1 MPGLSRPEDNMKK
14 SFAKSAM
21 KSAKG
26 VALMELVVAIVISV
40 IPVSLVG
47 ILLVSGQQNWHQTYK
62 IANSIMA
69 VEAQAATVVFG
80 QVGRRSDRNAS
91 SIFLGKAG
99 PALST
104 SPSGNTLVYG
114 DGIQFKYCTDQSLKK
129 KRKNQ
134 NVDLFTPTEYACF
147 YLNRN
152 QLKVDYGYLKTGGSP
167 DKPRNT
173 VVIANNVTSVQ
184 FSRSVVNNVKLP
196 TVRMKLT
203 LKEDMQD
210 IDSKTF
216 TVSTATLM
224 RN

>member
-1 MPGLSRPEDNMKK
+1 MKK
-14 SFAKSAM
+14 SLARLTT

-26 VALMELVVAIVISV
+26 IGLMELVVTMVISI

-62 IANSIMA
+62 IANSTME
-69 VEAQAATVVFG
+69 VEAQAATVIFG
-80 QVGRRSDRNAS
+80 QIGRKSDRNSS
-91 SIFLGKAG
+91 SIFLGKAS

-114 DGIQFKYCTDQSLKK
+114 DNIEFKYWTGQSLKK
-129 KRKNQ
+129 KRKFEDI
-134 NVDLFTPTEYACF
+134 DLLTPTESAYF
-147 YLNRN
+147 YLDKNK
-152 QLKVDYGYLKTGGSP
+152 LKIDYSHLKANGLP
-167 DKPRNT
+167 NKPWKT
-173 VVIANNVTSVQ
+173 VVIANNVINVQ
-184 FSRSVVNNVKLP
+184 FSRSTANNVELP

-210 IDSKTF
+210 VDSKTIS
-216 TVSTATLM
+216 VSTATLM

>member
-1 MPGLSRPEDNMKK
+1 MMKK
-14 SFAKSAM
+14 SLAKSAM

-26 VALMELVVAIVISV
+26 VGLMELVVAIVISV
-40 IPVSLVG
+40 IPISLAG
-47 ILLVSGQQNWHQTYK
+47 ILLVSGQQNWQQTYK

-69 VEAQAATVVFG
+69 IEAQAATVVFG
-80 QVGRRSDRNAS
+80 QIGRRSDRNSS

-104 SPSGNTLVYG
+104 SPSGNTLVSG
-114 DGIQFKYCTDQSLKK
+114 DSIVFKYWTGQPPIF
-129 KRKNQ
+129 KRKNS
-134 NVDLFTPTEYACF
+134 VVALFAPDEYAHF
-147 YLNRN
+147 YLDRN
-152 QLKVDYGYLKTGGSP
+152 QLKVDYGNLKANGSQN
-167 DKPRNT
+167 KPRNT
-173 VVIANNVTSVQ
+173 VVIANNVINVQ
-184 FSRSVVNNVKLP
+184 FSRSVANNVKLP

-216 TVSTATLM
+216 NVSTATLM

>member
-1 MPGLSRPEDNMKK
+1 
-14 SFAKSAM
+14 M

-26 VALMELVVAIVISV
+26 IALMELVVAIVISI
-40 IPVSLVG
+40 IPISLAG
-47 ILLVSGQQNWHQTYK
+47 ILLVSGQQNWNQTYK
-62 IANSIMA
+62 IANSVRA
-69 VEAQAATVVFG
+69 VEAHAATLLLG
-80 QVGRRSDRNAS
+80 KIGRRSDRNSS
-91 SIFLGKAG
+91 SIFLGKAA

-104 SPSGNTLVYG
+104 SPSGNTLLCG
-114 DGIQFKYCTDQSLKK
+114 DSILFKYWTDQSLQK

-134 NVDLFTPTEYACF
+134 NVSLFAPTEYAYF
-147 YLNRN
+147 YLDGN
-152 QLKVDYGYLKTGGSP
+152 QLKVDYGFLKTDGSP
-167 DKPRNT
+167 NKARNT

-184 FSRSVVNNVKLP
+184 FSRSVVNNVKMP

-210 IDSKTF
+210 VDSKIF